1 MHQKLVS
8 CFLICNLCF
17 TSWIF
22 AQNSNKENSPYSR
35 YGLGEERYGYN
46 AALKAMGGLSI
57 AYSNPFAINTNNP
70 ASYTAIK
77 LTTYEV
83 GVEARKRAI
92 ASNTESYNTGTLT
105 LSHLALAFPVGKHG
119 GFVMGMTP
127 KSATYYRF
135 IDSVTIPGVGNS
147 NKTINGDGGLTYA
160 FMGGAYQYKHLSLG
174 ANLGY
179 EFGTIRHS
187 SYLANYDT
195 FKVYS
200 SDFTRSYQIGGL
212 HLKLGALYN
221 YKINKQ
227 YTLHL
232 GATYEAAQKLHY
244 SEEQYASSFRYSG
257 SSAIRDT
264 VYALKNSD
272 LPIQLPSSLGLG
284 LQLISNDKLG
294 FGVDYLH
301 SNFNQYK
308 FNGQADTN
316 VNGTA
321 SRITVG
327 AYYTPDAND
336 VYHYSQRITYRIGLY
351 SGKEPL
357 RINNTDITYTAFTF
371 GASLPFKKSTDR
383 IQTAIEIG
391 ARGTK
396 SNNLLKEN
404 FVRFSIS
411 MSLNDRWFVK
421 RKYD

>member
-8 CFLICNLCF
+8 CFLLANLCF

-70 ASYTAIK
+70 ASYAAIK

-119 GFVMGMTP
+119 GFVMGLTP

-160 FMGGAYQYKHLSLG
+160 FMGGAYQYKHVSLG

-212 HLKLGALYN
+212 HLKLGALYY

-264 VYALKNSD
+264 VYSLKNSD
-272 LPIQLPSSLGLG
+272 LPIQLPSSLGIG

-316 VNGTA
+316 VNATA
-321 SRITVG
+321 TRITVG

-336 VYHYSQRITYRIGLY
+336 VYHYAQRITYRIGIY

-383 IQTAIEIG
+383 IQTAVEIG

>member
-8 CFLICNLCF
+8 CFLIFNLCF

-35 YGLGEERYGYN
+35 YGLGEERYGFN
-46 AALKAMGGLSI
+46 SALKAMGGFSI
-57 AYSNPFAINTNNP
+57 AYSNTFAINTNNP
-70 ASYTAIK
+70 ASYAAVK

-83 GVEARKRAI
+83 GLEARKRAI
-92 ASNTESYNTGTLT
+92 ASNTESYSTGTFT
-105 LSHLALAFPVGKHG
+105 LSHLTLAFPVGKHG
-119 GFVMGMTP
+119 GFVMGLSP
-127 KSATYYRF
+127 KSSTYYRF
-135 IDSVTIPGVGNS
+135 IDSVTIPGVGKS
-147 NKTINGDGGLTYA
+147 NKTINGDGGLSYA
-160 FMGGAYQYKHLSLG
+160 FMGGAYQYKNISLG

-200 SDFTRSYQIGGL
+200 SDFTRTYQIGGL

-221 YKINKQ
+221 WKINKQ

-232 GATYEAAQKLHY
+232 GATYEASQKLNY
-244 SEEQYASSFRYSG
+244 TEEQYASSFRYSG
-257 SSAIRDT
+257 ASAIRDT
-264 VYALKNSD
+264 IYAVNNAD

-284 LQLISNDKLG
+284 LQLIANDKLG
-294 FGVDYLH
+294 IGIDYVNR
-301 SNFNQYK
+301 NFNQYR

-316 VNGTA
+316 VLGNATRLSVGT
-321 SRITVG
+321 
-327 AYYTPDAND
+327 YFTPDAND
-336 VYHYSQRITYRIGLY
+336 MYHYTQRITYRVGFY
-351 SGKEPL
+351 TGKEPL

-383 IQTAIEIG
+383 IHTAVEIG
-391 ARGTK
+391 SRGTK

>member
-212 HLKLGALYN
+212 HLELGALYN

-336 VYHYSQRITYRIGLY
+336 VYHYAQRITYRIGLY

>member
-8 CFLICNLCF
+8 CFLIANLCF

-70 ASYTAIK
+70 ASYAAIK

-119 GFVMGMTP
+119 GFVMGLTP

-160 FMGGAYQYKHLSLG
+160 FMGGAYQYKQLSLG

-232 GATYEAAQKLHY
+232 GATFEAAQKLHY

-264 VYALKNSD
+264 VYSLKNSD
-272 LPIQLPSSLGLG
+272 LPIQLPSSLGIG

-316 VNGTA
+316 VNVTA
-321 SRITVG
+321 TRITVG

-336 VYHYSQRITYRIGLY
+336 VYHYAQRITYRIGIY
-351 SGKEPL
+351 AGKEPL

-383 IQTAIEIG
+383 IQTAVEIG

>member
-1 MHQKLVS
+1 MLA
-8 CFLICNLCF
+8 NLCF

-70 ASYTAIK
+70 ASYAAIK

-119 GFVMGMTP
+119 GFVMGLTP

-160 FMGGAYQYKHLSLG
+160 FMGGAYQYKQLSLG

-264 VYALKNSD
+264 VYSLKNSD
-272 LPIQLPSSLGLG
+272 LPIQLPSSLGIG

-316 VNGTA
+316 VNATA
-321 SRITVG
+321 TRITVG

-336 VYHYSQRITYRIGLY
+336 VYHYAQRITYRIGIY
-351 SGKEPL
+351 AGKEPL

-383 IQTAIEIG
+383 IQTAVEIG

-421 RKYD
+421 RK

>member
-1 MHQKLVS
+1 MHQKLIS
-8 CFLICNLCF
+8 CFLIANLCF
-17 TSWIF
+17 TSWIL

-46 AALKAMGGLSI
+46 AALKGMGGLSI
-57 AYSNPFAINTNNP
+57 AYSNPFAINTNNA
-70 ASYTAIK
+70 ASYAAIK

-105 LSHLALAFPVGKHG
+105 LSHLSLAFPVGKHG
-119 GFVMGMTP
+119 GFVMGLTP
-127 KSATYYRF
+127 KTATYYRF

-147 NKTINGDGGLTYA
+147 NKTINGDGGLTFA
-160 FMGGAYQYKHLSLG
+160 FIGGAYQYKQISLG

-212 HLKLGALYN
+212 HLKLGALYH

-244 SEEQYASSFRYSG
+244 SEEQFASSFRYSG

-272 LPIQLPSSLGLG
+272 LPIQLPSSLGIG
-284 LQLISNDKLG
+284 LQVISNDKLG

-301 SNFNQYK
+301 SNYNQYK

-316 VNGTA
+316 VNTTA
-321 SRITVG
+321 TRISVG

-336 VYHYSQRITYRIGLY
+336 VYHYAQRITYRIGLY

-383 IQTAIEIG
+383 IQTAVEIG

>member
-1 MHQKLVS
+1 M
-8 CFLICNLCF
+8 IANLCF

-70 ASYTAIK
+70 ASYAAIK

-119 GFVMGMTP
+119 GFVMGLTP

-160 FMGGAYQYKHLSLG
+160 FMGGAYQYKQLSLG

-264 VYALKNSD
+264 VYSLKNSD
-272 LPIQLPSSLGLG
+272 LPIQLPSSLGIG

-316 VNGTA
+316 VNATA
-321 SRITVG
+321 TRITVG

-336 VYHYSQRITYRIGLY
+336 VYHYAQRITYRIGIY
-351 SGKEPL
+351 AGKEPL

-383 IQTAIEIG
+383 IQTAVEIG